1 MADATREDRLIGAL
15 AENTAE
21 LRGLRGDVSG
31 LKAEMHRMNERV
43 TTLEIEKKVDDAR
56 EEGREERQAQSF
68 LDVFKSPVVILGL
81 ATILAVLL
89 MFAIARDP
97 STAQRVVEK
106 VPTRGEVTK

>member
-1 MADATREDRLIGAL
+1 MAEGTREDRLINAL

-21 LRGLRGDVSG
+21 LRGLRTDVSD
-31 LKAEMHRMNERV
+31 LKKEMHRMNERV

-56 EEGREERQAQSF
+56 EEGREERQTSSF
-68 LDVFKSPVVILGL
+68 LDVFKNPVVILGL

-97 STAQRVVEK
+97 FAAGRVVDK
-106 VPTRGEVTK
+106 VPTRGEVAK